1 MLSISKISLR
11 ELKLF
16 NDDTGLSDKDFL
28 PISKVRVMSLMANP
42 RANSNDNVLYQAHW
56 NEKLIAYLTVLPDIA
71 YAKNQSIPFAWI
83 SGAWVHP
90 SFRRQGIATKLIDAV
105 VLDWKGMLMATNF
118 SKITEAVFEKTK
130 TFKTV
135 KKIEGQR
142 FFLRKTLLSSYNC
155 CSHSNPITYI
165 TEKFI
170 NLLNHSNLTRKFLK
184 IPKNIEI
191 EYFTRPDDEILN
203 KLTLATANTLTK
215 RSTEEINWIIRYPW
229 LINGLLPD
237 RAAQKFFFASV
248 IPAFAYY
255 MVKVFKDD
263 ELIGVLLM
271 QHSNTRFTVPYYW
284 FESGTED
291 VMARVILLHAS
302 RAKASFIN
310 IYNQKIVNSMLN
322 LRPYYFYS
330 KKRTR
335 RYLVTDSMLD
345 IIGDNFDL
353 MDGDGDCVFI

>member
-16 NDDTGLSDKDFL
+16 NDDTGLSEKDFL
-28 PISKVRVMSLMANP
+28 PISKVRAMSLMANP

-56 NEKLIAYLTVLPDIA
+56 NEKLIAYLTVLPDIS
-71 YAKNQSIPFAWI
+71 YANNQAIKFAWI

-90 SFRRQGIATKLIDAV
+90 NFRRQGIATKLIDSV

-135 KKIEGQR
+135 KRIEGRR

-155 CSHSNPITYI
+155 CSHSSPINYFG
-165 TEKFI
+165 EKGI
-170 NLLNHSNLTRKFLK
+170 NLLNYSNLTRKFLK
-184 IPKNIEI
+184 LPKNIEI
-191 EYFTRPDDEILN
+191 EYFTRPDDEILS

-215 RSTEEINWIIRYPW
+215 RSTDEINWIIRYPW
-229 LINGLLPD
+229 LINGLLSD

-255 MVKVFKDD
+255 LIKVFKDD

-291 VMARVILLHAS
+291 VMAKVILLHAS

-335 RYLVTDSMLD
+335 KYLVTDSMVD
-345 IIGDNFDL
+345 IIGENFEL
-353 MDGDGDCVFI
+353 MDGDGDCAFI